1 LITDGVLLRERALN
15 SDEKL
20 WEEREVEFGT
30 EINELLGHLP
40 NQLGIALQKI
50 IRADRRMLNHDR
62 LNGYL
67 PKLER
72 RLR

>member
-1 LITDGVLLRERALN
+1 LN

-20 WEEREVEFGT
+20 WEEREVGFGT

-40 NQLGIALQKI
+40 NQLGVALQKI
-50 IRADRRMLNHDR
+50 IRADRRISDHDP

-67 PKLER
+67 AKLER
-72 RLR
+72 QLR